1 MEIIDGDVLQKSS
14 GWGRYAPRAGAR
26 AASREPGSNQ
36 VRARLLVRDGVRRDA
51 AGRRGR
57 LEHVRARKE
66 RRREHAQRHRRAV
79 RRSGR
84 ADADPGG
91 RGDEPLTLMV
101 PALTRAAVVARERKR
116 ADRVARRRADGPN
129 AFVES
134 VKPIEDMDSPLREYS
149 SAASSPVLDAASVL
163 RSGWGGTVPPPTSA
177 QIDPDQ
183 AVGRISQSSSAVTQ
197 CTVRLH
203 FRWNE

>member
-1 MEIIDGDVLQKSS
+1 MFCRKAAAGRHAPQSRSHGPPRGDQ
-14 GWGRYAPRAGAR
+14 
-26 AASREPGSNQ
+26 GSNQ
-36 VRARLLVRDGVRRDA
+36 VRARLLVRGAGRRDA
-51 AGRRGR
+51 GGRRGR
-57 LEHVRARKE
+57 LERVLARRA
-66 RRREHAQRHRRAV
+66 RRREDAQRRRRA
-79 RRSGR
+79 GR
-84 ADADPGG
+84 ADATLAA
-91 RGDEPLTLMV
+91 EATSLSTLTV
-101 PALTRAAVVARERKR
+101 AALTRAAVVARERRR

-183 AVGRISQSSSAVTQ
+183 AVGRISQSSSA
-197 CTVRLH
+197 
-203 FRWNE
+203 